1 MKITKRQLRQH
12 IREEKARLLSERS
25 YVNRAQE
32 LRDQVRDERDAL
44 EVEAA
49 DLIGRLALPTD
60 DAVMNDG
67 SSYEPQLEQML
78 EQIAV
83 VRNALEALVKLG
95 Y

>member
-1 MKITKRQLRQH
+1 MRITKQQLRR
-12 IREEKARLLSERS
+12 IIKEEKARLLSERS

-67 SSYEPQLEQML
+67 SSYETKLEQML
-78 EQIAV
+78 EQITV

>member
-1 MKITKRQLRQH
+1 MKITKRQLRQL

>member
-1 MKITKRQLRQH
+1 MKITKRQLRR
-12 IREEKARLLSERS
+12 IIKEEKARLLSERS

-67 SSYEPQLEQML
+67 SSYEPKLEQML
-78 EQIAV
+78 EQITV

>member
-1 MKITKRQLRQH
+1 MKITKRQLRR
-12 IREEKARLLSERS
+12 IIKEEKARLLSERS

-67 SSYEPQLEQML
+67 SSYEPKLEQML
-78 EQIAV
+78 EQITV
-83 VRNALEALVKLG
+83 VRNALEALVRLG

>member
-1 MKITKRQLRQH
+1 MKITKRQLRR
-12 IREEKARLLSERS
+12 IIKEEKARLLSERS

-67 SSYEPQLEQML
+67 SSYEPRLEQML
-78 EQIAV
+78 EQITV

>member
-1 MKITKRQLRQH
+1 MKITKRQLRR
-12 IREEKARLLSERS
+12 IIKEETTRLLSERS

-32 LRDQVRDERDAL
+32 LRDQVRDERAAL

-67 SSYEPQLEQML
+67 SSYEPKLEQML
-78 EQIAV
+78 EQITV